1 MLISITIAFI
11 EYLTCFILAVI
22 IVMLNVPIIKIQL
35 KDFNFK
41 LILALRKT
49 VFKKFES
56 ILVKTIDFD
65 LLILFIDI
73 FNIIKFFVIY

>member
-1 MLISITIAFI
+1 
-11 EYLTCFILAVI
+11 
-22 IVMLNVPIIKIQL
+22 MLNVPIIKIQL

-65 LLILFIDI
+65 LLI
-73 FNIIKFFVIY
+73 

>member
-49 VFKKFES
+49 VLKKFES

-65 LLILFIDI
+65 LLI
-73 FNIIKFFVIY
+73 